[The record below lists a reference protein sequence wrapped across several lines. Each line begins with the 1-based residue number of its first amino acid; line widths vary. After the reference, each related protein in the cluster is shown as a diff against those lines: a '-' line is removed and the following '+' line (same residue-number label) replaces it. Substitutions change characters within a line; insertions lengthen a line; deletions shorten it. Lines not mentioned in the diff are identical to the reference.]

1 MTNQKSRLLTSLSL
15 AVFIL
20 SSPILAEDKLVATVN
35 GEKITESDVKFA
47 TEDLAGAIPAKNEDA
62 KRKYVIDYLVD
73 MKLASRAAITEKLN
87 ESPEFKQRMAYAN
100 DRALMEIIMVRDAKK
115 AITPEAMQAFYVEQ
129 VKSVKPETEVRARH
143 ILIVEEED
151 AKKALA
157 RVKGGEDFAKVAN
170 ELSTDPGSGK
180 EGGDLG
186 YFTKQRMVPE
196 FAEAAF
202 STEVGQIS
210 NIVKS
215 QFGYHIIKVEDKREK
230 KAPSFDQL
238 KERIEEFLT
247 QKAQQ
252 DVVLKLRQAAK
263 IERVGEVKMEIPP
276 VEAKKP

>member
-1 MTNQKSRLLTSLSL
+1 MSLQKSHLFMSLSL
-15 AVFIL
+15 ATFMFI
-20 SSPILAEDKLVATVN
+20 SPVLAEDKLVATVN

-47 TEDLAGAIPAKNEDA
+47 IDDLAGAIPVKNDDA
-62 KRKYVIDYLVD
+62 KRKYVIDYLID
-73 MKLASRAAITEKLN
+73 MKLASRAAMLEKLN
-87 ESPEFKQRMAYAN
+87 ESAEFKQRMAYAN

-115 AITPEAMQAFYVEQ
+115 AVTPEAMQAFYESQ

-143 ILIVEEED
+143 ILIIDEED

-157 RVKGGEDFAKVAN
+157 RVKGGEDFAKVAT

-180 EGGDLG
+180 DGGDLG

-202 STEVGQIS
+202 ATEIGQIS
-210 NIVKS
+210 AIVKS

-252 DVVLKLRQAAK
+252 DVVLKLRDGAK
-263 IERVGEVKMEIPP
+263 IERVGEVKVDVPT
-276 VEAKKP
+276 EAKKP

>member
-1 MTNQKSRLLTSLSL
+1 MSLQKSHLFMSLSL
-15 AVFIL
+15 AAFMFIC
-20 SSPILAEDKLVATVN
+20 PVLAEDKLVATVN

-47 TEDLAGAIPAKNEDA
+47 TDDLAGAIPVKNDDA
-62 KRKYVIDYLVD
+62 KRKYVIDYLID
-73 MKLASRAAITEKLN
+73 MKLASRAATLEKLN
-87 ESPEFKQRMAYAN
+87 ESAEFKQRMAYAN

-115 AITPEAMQAFYVEQ
+115 AVTPEAMQAFYAEQ

-143 ILIVEEED
+143 ILIIDEED

-157 RVKGGEDFAKVAN
+157 RVKGGEDFAKVAA

-202 STEVGQIS
+202 ATEIGQIS
-210 NIVKS
+210 AIVKS

-252 DVVLKLRQAAK
+252 DVVLKFRDAAK
-263 IERVGEVKMEIPP
+263 IERVGEVKVEAP
-276 VEAKKP
+276 VEVKKP

>member
-1 MTNQKSRLLTSLSL
+1 MTLHKSHLFMSLSL
-15 AVFIL
+15 ATFMFIC
-20 SSPILAEDKLVATVN
+20 PVLAEDKLVATVN

-47 TEDLAGAIPAKNEDA
+47 TDDLAGAIPVKNDDA
-62 KRKYVIDYLVD
+62 KRKYVIDYLID
-73 MKLASRAAITEKLN
+73 MKLASRAAMLEKLN
-87 ESPEFKQRMAYAN
+87 ESAEFKQRMAYAN
-100 DRALMEIIMVRDAKK
+100 DRALMEILMIRDSKK
-115 AITPEAMQAFYVEQ
+115 AVTPEAMQAFYEDQ
-129 VKSVKPETEVRARH
+129 VKSVKVETEVRARH
-143 ILIVEEED
+143 ILIADEEE
-151 AKKALA
+151 AKKVLA
-157 RVKGGEDFAKVAN
+157 RVKAGEDFTKLAA

-180 EGGDLG
+180 DGGDLG

-202 STEVGQIS
+202 ITEIGQIS

-238 KERIEEFLT
+238 KDRIEEFLT

-263 IERVGEVKMEIPP
+263 IERVGEAKVEAP

>member
-1 MTNQKSRLLTSLSL
+1 MSLQKSHLFMSLSL
-15 AVFIL
+15 ATFMFI
-20 SSPILAEDKLVATVN
+20 SPVLAEDKLVATVN

-47 TEDLAGAIPAKNEDA
+47 TDDLAGAIPVKNDDA
-62 KRKYVIDYLVD
+62 KRKYVIDYLID
-73 MKLASRAAITEKLN
+73 MKLASRAAILEKLN
-87 ESPEFKQRMAYAN
+87 ENAEFKQRMAYAN

-115 AITPEAMQAFYVEQ
+115 AVTPEAMQAFYAEQ

-143 ILIVEEED
+143 ILIIDEED

-157 RVKGGEDFAKVAN
+157 RVKGGEDFAKVAA

-202 STEVGQIS
+202 STDIGQIS
-210 NIVKS
+210 SIVKS

-252 DVVLKLRQAAK
+252 DVVLKLRDGAK
-263 IERVGEVKMEIPP
+263 IERVDEVKVDVPT
-276 VEAKKP
+276 EAKKP